1 VTRAYG
7 GTVFGGGPGGPTEGG
22 LRSRVARGRPNW
34 WVILAVSL
42 GLMALLVATAGGAAR
57 APQTK
62 GRPSEAAAHI
72 SPGPGLLWSAA
83 AGGGGGAKAR
93 HATTTTTTTTI
104 VTTTTAVTAPQHPS
118 GTAEVATTHLTS
130 GTGGVASSPPAGAPS
145 APTTTVPAPTT
156 TTTVGSPVVPAD
168 RTQTQ
173 GYLNP
178 PTEPSN
184 KFGFTGTGPMEISVV
199 WSGDTYLT
207 MQVSCANGG
216 QNVGGTAAMA
226 ASLPD
231 ASGNCLATVSEP
243 TTETTSLTYTISIGP
258 AGG

>member
-1 VTRAYG
+1 
-7 GTVFGGGPGGPTEGG
+7 VFGGGPGGPTEG
-22 LRSRVARGRPNW
+22 LRSRVARGGPNW

-57 APQTK
+57 TPPPK
-62 GRPSEAAAHI
+62 GGPSEAAAHI
-72 SPGPGLLWSAA
+72 SPGPGLLWSAS
-83 AGGGGGAKAR
+83 AGSASGSRTGS
-93 HATTTTTTTTI
+93 HPSATTTTTTTTTI
-104 VTTTTAVTAPQHPS
+104 TTTTTAGHGSS
-118 GTAEVATTHLTS
+118 GTADVATTHLTA
-130 GTGGVASSPPAGAPS
+130 GTGGGAGS
-145 APTTTVPAPTT
+145 APAVAPVATTTTTVPAPTT
-156 TTTVGSPVVPAD
+156 TTTAGSPAVPAD

-184 KFGFTGTGPMEISVV
+184 KFGFTGTGAMEISVV
-199 WSGDTYLT
+199 WSGTTYLT

-231 ASGNCLATVSEP
+231 ASGSCLATVSEP
-243 TTETTSLTYTISIGP
+243 TSETSSLTYTITIGP

>member
-1 VTRAYG
+1 
-7 GTVFGGGPGGPTEGG
+7 
-22 LRSRVARGRPNW
+22 
-34 WVILAVSL
+34 
-42 GLMALLVATAGGAAR
+42 MALLVATAGSAAR

-62 GRPSEAAAHI
+62 SRPSEAAAHI
-72 SPGPGLLWSAA
+72 SPGPGLLWSAGA
-83 AGGGGGAKAR
+83 GGSGGGGGGSGGKAKT
-93 HATTTTTTTTI
+93 HSTTTTTTVT
-104 VTTTTAVTAPQHPS
+104 TTTTAVTAPPHQS

-130 GTGGVASSPPAGAPS
+130 GTAGVASSPPAGAPS
-145 APTTTVPAPTT
+145 ATTTTVPAPTT
-156 TTTVGSPVVPAD
+156 TTTAGSPAVPAD
-168 RTQTQ
+168 RTQTL

-178 PTEPSN
+178 PTEQSN
-184 KFGFTGTGPMEISVV
+184 KFAFAGTGPMEISVV
-199 WSGDTYLT
+199 WSGSTYLT

-231 ASGNCLATVSEP
+231 ASGSCLATVSEP

>member
-1 VTRAYG
+1 
-7 GTVFGGGPGGPTEGG
+7 VFGGGPGGPTEG

-42 GLMALLVATAGGAAR
+42 GLMALLVATGGGASR
-57 APQTK
+57 TTQRK
-62 GRPSEAAAHI
+62 GGPSEAAAHI
-72 SPGPGLLWSAA
+72 APGPGLLWSAGA
-83 AGGGGGAKAR
+83 GGGAKT
-93 HATTTTTTTTI
+93 HPTTTTTI
-104 VTTTTAVTAPQHPS
+104 VTTTTTTAAPARTSS
-118 GTAEVATTHLTS
+118 GPAEVATTHVTA
-130 GTGGVASSPPAGAPS
+130 GTAGVAGSPSVGAPS
-145 APTTTVPAPTT
+145 ATTTTVPAPST

-184 KFGFTGTGPMEISVV
+184 KFGFAGTGTMEISVV

-216 QNVGGTAAMA
+216 QNVGGTTAMA
-226 ASLPD
+226 ASLPE

-243 TTETTSLTYTISIGP
+243 ATETTSLTYTISIGP

>member
-1 VTRAYG
+1 QRKG
-7 GTVFGGGPGGPTEGG
+7 G
-22 LRSRVARGRPNW
+22 
-34 WVILAVSL
+34 
-42 GLMALLVATAGGAAR
+42 
-57 APQTK
+57 
-62 GRPSEAAAHI
+62 PSEAAAHI
-72 SPGPGLLWSAA
+72 TPGPGLLWSAG
-83 AGGGGGAKAR
+83 AGAGAKT
-93 HATTTTTTTTI
+93 HPTTTTTI
-104 VTTTTAVTAPQHPS
+104 VTTTTTTAAAPQLSS

-130 GTGGVASSPPAGAPS
+130 GTAGVASSPSVGAPS
-145 APTTTVPAPTT
+145 ATTTTVTAPTT
-156 TTTVGSPVVPAD
+156 TTTVGSPAVPAD

-184 KFGFTGTGPMEISVV
+184 KFGFAGTGPMEISVV
-199 WSGDTYLT
+199 WSGNTYLT

-216 QNVGGTAAMA
+216 QNVGGTNAMA

-231 ASGNCLATVSEP
+231 ASGSCLATVSEP